1 MVQKL
6 MREIS
11 METLQ
16 LALVGYDKEVQDKFF
31 LNMPKRAG
39 AMLKDDIEYRGPVDK
54 ADADEAR
61 ERICDIVLSLKAMG
75 SDDDMEKSF
84 ALFGE
89 EKDDVGKDDSE
100 KTPSC
105 GFRRADVEEELNEET
120 NMVLIFRGNG
130 EITDSAAVLFCD
142 SEKKAIQCSA
152 FMNSLKTKD
161 GRFIYARRAEQMV
174 EYETEK
180 PLLVRFDQ
188 IFDCDEEVLGR
199 ALAKAGYETIITAI
213 KGLYPLAREKILTNV
228 PEWMEERLQAELENI
243 KNISKEYKMSMIG
256 TMKVKMAR
264 ERIVQAV
271 ISVDRKMKKRA
282 SNGMYGEI
290 LKD

>member
-54 ADADEAR
+54 ADADNAR
-61 ERICDIVLSLKAMG
+61 ERICDIVLTLKAMG
-75 SDDDMEKSF
+75 SDDDMEKAF

-89 EKDDVGKDDSE
+89 EKDYAGKDDSE
-100 KTPSC
+100 KTPSG

-142 SEKKAIQCSA
+142 SEKNAIQCCE

-161 GRFIYARRAEQMV
+161 GTFIYARRAEQMV

-188 IFDCDEEVLGR
+188 IFDCGEEVLGR

-213 KGLYPLAREKILTNV
+213 KGLDPHAREKILTNI

-243 KNISKEYKMSMIG
+243 KNISREYKMSTSG
-256 TMKVKMAR
+256 TMKVKLAR

-271 ISVDRKMKKRA
+271 ISVDRKMKKVA
-282 SNGMYGEI
+282 CNGMYGEI